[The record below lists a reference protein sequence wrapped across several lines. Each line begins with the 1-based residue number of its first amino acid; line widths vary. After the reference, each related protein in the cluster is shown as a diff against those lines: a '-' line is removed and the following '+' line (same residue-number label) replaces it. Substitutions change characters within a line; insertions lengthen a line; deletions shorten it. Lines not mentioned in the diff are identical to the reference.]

1 MGSMAQTIIEN
12 NKYKN
17 LRNFLNAILENL
29 PYLIHYSEKIYD
41 SEVF

>member
-1 MGSMAQTIIEN
+1 MKTIIEN
-12 NKYKN
+12 NKYKI

-29 PYLIHYSEKIYD
+29 PNLIHYSEKIYY